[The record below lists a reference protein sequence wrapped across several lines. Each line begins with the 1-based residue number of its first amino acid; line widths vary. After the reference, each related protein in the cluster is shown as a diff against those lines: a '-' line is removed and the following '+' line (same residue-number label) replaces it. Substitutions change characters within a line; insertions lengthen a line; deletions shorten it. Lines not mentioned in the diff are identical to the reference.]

1 VAWDAYFAQNGAVRL
16 TLLLAALLALAFA
29 APAHAIVPPRDCGRI
44 SVKGKRYNIKA
55 DQMRCADAVRM
66 SRRYL
71 ASSRRRPRGYRC
83 RRNNPR
89 ETRIVFSCRRGT
101 RNFFAIRR

>member
-1 VAWDAYFAQNGAVRL
+1 VAR
-16 TLLLAALLALAFA
+16 ALLIAAVAVALFA
-29 APAHAIVPPRDCGRI
+29 ATPATAIVPPRDCGRI

-55 DQMRCADAVRM
+55 DQMRCAEAVRW

-71 ASSRRRPRGYRC
+71 TSSRRRPAGYRC
-83 RRNNPR
+83 RRYGR
-89 ETRIVFSCRRGT
+89 ETKLVFRCQRGV